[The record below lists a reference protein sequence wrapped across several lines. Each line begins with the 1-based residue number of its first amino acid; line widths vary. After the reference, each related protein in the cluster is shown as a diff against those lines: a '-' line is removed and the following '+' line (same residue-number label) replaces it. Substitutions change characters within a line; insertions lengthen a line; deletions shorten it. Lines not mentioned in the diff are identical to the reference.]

1 MSVGHHH
8 GVRLCADAFYFGRR
22 PGDRPVGFQVSD
34 SGSCQVRFPY
44 SYSSH
49 DSPTKT
55 LPVATFPYSTQ
66 IREVE
71 VDPDTSAVE
80 IARYA
85 AVDDVARAI
94 NPLILHGQTHGGI
107 AQGVLSR
114 HF

>member
-8 GVRLCADAFYFGRR
+8 GVRLCADAFYFGRH

-34 SGSCQVRFPY
+34 SGSCQVRFPLLLLVTRLP
-44 SYSSH
+44 
-49 DSPTKT
+49 DQT
-55 LPVATFPYSTQ
+55 LPVATFLYSTQ

-71 VDPDTSAVE
+71 VDPGTSAVE

-107 AQGVLSR
+107 AQGVLS
-114 HF
+114 